1 VDVGA
6 RSELY
11 RIILNLADLGAGVF
25 VISSEIE
32 ELIGICDRIFVMS
45 QGALRGEFRREQFD
59 REKLLEAALP
69 RECGS

>member
-11 RIILNLADLGAGVF
+11 RIVLDLADHGTSVF
-25 VISSEIE
+25 VISSDIE
-32 ELIGICDRIFVMS
+32 ELIGICDRILVMS

-69 RECGS
+69 RECES